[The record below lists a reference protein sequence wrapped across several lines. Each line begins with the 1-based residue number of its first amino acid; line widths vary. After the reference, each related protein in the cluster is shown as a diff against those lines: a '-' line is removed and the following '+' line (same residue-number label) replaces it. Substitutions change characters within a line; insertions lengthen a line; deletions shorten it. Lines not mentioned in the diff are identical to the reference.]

1 VGLYY
6 ARHMSTRKLTK
17 VAAVD
22 NGRKPRQEGTYHRV
36 LDAAVELLRETK
48 YSELTVRAIAARAE
62 VSPAT
67 AYNYFKSKNGLI
79 AEVYLRLVRTVPLF
93 VDVNQTTHERVTQEI
108 HALAMLGADEPEVA
122 AATTT
127 ALMGDEEE
135 LRPVREQIGIEVRRR
150 LTAALGPGV
159 PINVLSTVEYVFYG
173 ALVRAGTGTLSYD
186 TVGSHLDGVIE
197 VILQGLEDSPKQTR
211 PPRRRPAQARR

>member
-1 VGLYY
+1 
-6 ARHMSTRKLTK
+6 MSNRK
-17 VAAVD
+17 VAKVAEED

-48 YSELTVRAIAARAE
+48 YSELTVRSIAARAE

-108 HALAMLGADEPEVA
+108 HALAMLGANEPEVA

-135 LRPVREQIGIEVRRR
+135 LKPLREQIGTEVRRR

-159 PINVLSTVEYVFYG
+159 PINVLSAVEYVFYG
-173 ALVRAGTGTLSYD
+173 AMVRAGTGTLSYD
-186 TVGSHLDGVIE
+186 TVGRHLDGVIE
-197 VILQGLEDSPKQTR
+197 LILQTQEDRPKQTR
-211 PPRRRPAQARR
+211 PPRRRRAQVRR

>member
-1 VGLYY
+1 
-6 ARHMSTRKLTK
+6 MSTRKTTL
-17 VAAVD
+17 AEGD

-108 HALAMLGADEPEVA
+108 HALAMLGAYEPEVA

-135 LRPVREQIGIEVRRR
+135 LIPLREQIGTEVRRR
-150 LTAALGPGV
+150 LSAALGPGV
-159 PINVLSTVEYVFYG
+159 PINVLATVEYVFYG

-197 VILQGLEDSPKQTR
+197 LILQTHEDRHKQTR
-211 PPRRRPAQARR
+211 PLRRRPAQVRR

>member
-1 VGLYY
+1 
-6 ARHMSTRKLTK
+6 MSTRKTTIAEL
-17 VAAVD
+17 D

-135 LRPVREQIGIEVRRR
+135 LKPVREQIGIEVRRR
-150 LTAALGPGV
+150 LSAALGPGV

-173 ALVRAGTGTLSYD
+173 AMVRAGTGTMSYD
-186 TVGSHLDGVIE
+186 AVGRHLDGVVE
-197 VILQGLEDSPKQTR
+197 LILQSHEYRPKQTR
-211 PPRRRPAQARR
+211 PQRRRPAPGRR

>member
-1 VGLYY
+1 
-6 ARHMSTRKLTK
+6 MSNRKLVK
-17 VAAVD
+17 IAEED

-36 LDAAVELLRETK
+36 LDAVVELLRETK

-108 HALAMLGADEPEVA
+108 HALAMLGANEPEVA

-135 LRPVREQIGIEVRRR
+135 LKPLREQIGTEVRRR

-159 PINVLSTVEYVFYG
+159 PINVLSAVEFVFYG
-173 ALVRAGTGTLSYD
+173 ALVPAGTGSLGYD
-186 TVGSHLDGVIE
+186 TVASRIDGVIGL
-197 VILQGLEDSPKQTR
+197 ILQAPH
-211 PPRRRPAQARR
+211 

>member
-1 VGLYY
+1 L
-6 ARHMSTRKLTK
+6 
-17 VAAVD
+17 D

-36 LDAAVELLRETK
+36 LNAAVALLRETK

-62 VSPAT
+62 VSSAT

-108 HALAMLGADEPEVA
+108 HALAMLGADEPEIA

-135 LRPVREQIGIEVRRR
+135 LKPVREEIGKEVRRR
-150 LTAALGPGV
+150 LTAALGPGA
-159 PINVLSTVEYVFYG
+159 PITVLSAVEYVFYG
-173 ALVRAGTGTLSYD
+173 AMVRAGTGSMSYD
-186 TVGSHLDGVIE
+186 AVGSHLDGVIE
-197 VILQGLEDSPKQTR
+197 LILQGQDDRQKQTSS
-211 PPRRRPAQARR
+211 PRRRSAPARR

>member
-1 VGLYY
+1 
-6 ARHMSTRKLTK
+6 MSNRKLAK
-17 VAAVD
+17 VAEED
-22 NGRKPRQEGTYHRV
+22 SGRKPRQEGTYHRV

-79 AEVYLRLVRTVPLF
+79 AELYLRLVRTVPLF
-93 VDVNQTTHERVTQEI
+93 VDVNQTTRERATKEI
-108 HALAMLGADEPEVA
+108 HALAMLGAYEPEVA

-135 LRPVREQIGIEVRRR
+135 LIPLREQIGTEVRRR
-150 LTAALGPGV
+150 LSAALGPGV
-159 PINVLSTVEYVFYG
+159 PINVLATVEYVFYG

-197 VILQGLEDSPKQTR
+197 LILQTHEDRHKQTR
-211 PPRRRPAQARR
+211 PLRRRPAPVRR

>member
-1 VGLYY
+1 
-6 ARHMSTRKLTK
+6 MSNRKLAT
-17 VAAVD
+17 VAEED
-22 NGRKPRQEGTYHRV
+22 NGRKPRQEGTYHRL

-93 VDVNQTTHERVTQEI
+93 VDVNQTTHERVSKEI
-108 HALAMLGADEPEVA
+108 HALAMLGAYEPEVA

-135 LRPVREQIGIEVRRR
+135 LKPLREQIGTEVRRR
-150 LTAALGPGV
+150 LTAALGPGA

-173 ALVRAGTGTLSYD
+173 AMVRAGTGTLSYD

-197 VILQGLEDSPKQTR
+197 LILQTHEDRHKQTR
-211 PPRRRPAQARR
+211 PLRRRPAQVRR

>member
-1 VGLYY
+1 
-6 ARHMSTRKLTK
+6 MSNRKLTT
-17 VAAVD
+17 VAELD

-108 HALAMLGADEPEVA
+108 HALAMLGAEEPEVA

-135 LRPVREQIGIEVRRR
+135 LKPVREQIGIEVRRR
-150 LTAALGPGV
+150 LTAALGPGA
-159 PINVLSTVEYVFYG
+159 PINVLSAVEYVFYG
-173 ALVRAGTGTLSYD
+173 AMVRAGTGTMSYD
-186 TVGSHLDGVIE
+186 AVGRHLDGVIE
-197 VILQGLEDSPKQTR
+197 LILQGYDDGRKQPR
-211 PPRRRPAQARR
+211 LRRRAAPVRR

>member
-1 VGLYY
+1 
-6 ARHMSTRKLTK
+6 MSNRKLVK
-17 VAAVD
+17 VAEED

-108 HALAMLGADEPEVA
+108 HALAMLGAEEPEVA

-135 LRPVREQIGIEVRRR
+135 LKPVREQIGIEVRRR

-159 PINVLSTVEYVFYG
+159 PINVLSAVEYVFYG
-173 ALVRAGTGTLSYD
+173 AMVRAGTGTMSYD
-186 TVGSHLDGVIE
+186 AVGRHLDGVIE
-197 VILQGLEDSPKQTR
+197 LILQGHDDRHKQTR
-211 PPRRRPAQARR
+211 PLRRRPAQVRR

>member
-1 VGLYY
+1 
-6 ARHMSTRKLTK
+6 MSNRKLAK
-17 VAAVD
+17 VAEED
-22 NGRKPRQEGTYHRV
+22 SGRKPRQEGTYHRV

-93 VDVNQTTHERVTQEI
+93 VDVNQTTHERVTREI
-108 HALAMLGADEPEVA
+108 HALAMLGAYEPEVA

-135 LRPVREQIGIEVRRR
+135 LKPLREQIGTEVRRR
-150 LTAALGPGV
+150 LTAALGPGA
-159 PINVLSTVEYVFYG
+159 PINVLPTVEYVFYG
-173 ALVRAGTGTLSYD
+173 AMVRAGTGTLSYD
-186 TVGSHLDGVIE
+186 AVGSHLDGVIE
-197 VILQGLEDSPKQTR
+197 LILQTHEDRPTQTR
-211 PPRRRPAQARR
+211 PLRRRPAQVRR

>member
-1 VGLYY
+1 
-6 ARHMSTRKLTK
+6 MSNRKLVK
-17 VAAVD
+17 VAEED

-108 HALAMLGADEPEVA
+108 HALAMLGANEPEVA
-122 AATTT
+122 AATTA

-135 LRPVREQIGIEVRRR
+135 LIPLREQIGTEVRRR
-150 LTAALGPGV
+150 LSAALGPGV
-159 PINVLSTVEYVFYG
+159 PINVLAAVEYVFYG

-197 VILQGLEDSPKQTR
+197 LILQTHEDRHKQTR
-211 PPRRRPAQARR
+211 PLRRRPAQVRR

>member
-1 VGLYY
+1 
-6 ARHMSTRKLTK
+6 
-17 VAAVD
+17 
-22 NGRKPRQEGTYHRV
+22 
-36 LDAAVELLRETK
+36 
-48 YSELTVRAIAARAE
+48 
-62 VSPAT
+62 
-67 AYNYFKSKNGLI
+67 
-79 AEVYLRLVRTVPLF
+79 VPLF

-108 HALAMLGADEPEVA
+108 HALAMLGANEPEVA

-135 LRPVREQIGIEVRRR
+135 LTPLREQIGTEVRRR

-159 PINVLSTVEYVFYG
+159 PINVVSTLEYVFYG

-197 VILQGLEDSPKQTR
+197 LILQTQDDRPKQTR
-211 PPRRRPAQARR
+211 PLRRRPAQVRR

>member
-1 VGLYY
+1 
-6 ARHMSTRKLTK
+6 M
-17 VAAVD
+17 
-22 NGRKPRQEGTYHRV
+22 

-108 HALAMLGADEPEVA
+108 HTLAMLGAEEPEVA

-135 LRPVREQIGIEVRRR
+135 LKPVREQIGIEVRRR
-150 LTAALGPGV
+150 LTAALGPGA

-173 ALVRAGTGTLSYD
+173 AMVRAGTGTMSYD
-186 TVGSHLDGVIE
+186 AVGRHLDGVIE
-197 VILQGLEDSPKQTR
+197 LMPISTPLNPFFST
-211 PPRRRPAQARR
+211 

>member
-1 VGLYY
+1 
-6 ARHMSTRKLTK
+6 MSNRKLAK
-17 VAAVD
+17 VAEED
-22 NGRKPRQEGTYHRV
+22 SGRKPRQEGTYHRV

-79 AEVYLRLVRTVPLF
+79 AELYLRLVRTVPLF

-108 HALAMLGADEPEVA
+108 HALAMLGAEEPEVA

-135 LRPVREQIGIEVRRR
+135 LKPVREQIGIEVRRR
-150 LTAALGPGV
+150 LTAALGPGA
-159 PINVLSTVEYVFYG
+159 PITVLSTVEYVFYG
-173 ALVRAGTGTLSYD
+173 AMVRAGTGTMSYD
-186 TVGSHLDGVIE
+186 AVGKHLDGVIE
-197 VILQGLEDSPKQTR
+197 LILQGHDDGPKQPR
-211 PPRRRPAQARR
+211 LRRRPSA

>member
-1 VGLYY
+1 
-6 ARHMSTRKLTK
+6 MSNRKLTT
-17 VAAVD
+17 VAELD
-22 NGRKPRQEGTYHRV
+22 NGRKPRQEGTYQRV

-108 HALAMLGADEPEVA
+108 HALAMLGAEEPEVA

-150 LTAALGPGV
+150 LTAALGPGA
-159 PINVLSTVEYVFYG
+159 PINVLSAVEYVFYG
-173 ALVRAGTGTLSYD
+173 AMVRAGTGTMSYD
-186 TVGSHLDGVIE
+186 AVGRHLDGVIE
-197 VILQGLEDSPKQTR
+197 LILQGHDDGRKQPR
-211 PPRRRPAQARR
+211 LRRRAAPVRR

>member
-1 VGLYY
+1 
-6 ARHMSTRKLTK
+6 MSNRKLTT
-17 VAAVD
+17 VAELD

-36 LDAAVELLRETK
+36 LDAAVDLLRETK

-108 HALAMLGADEPEVA
+108 HALAMLGAEEPEVA

-135 LRPVREQIGIEVRRR
+135 LKPVREQIGIEVRRR
-150 LTAALGPGV
+150 LTAALGPGA
-159 PINVLSTVEYVFYG
+159 PINVLSAVEYVFYG
-173 ALVRAGTGTLSYD
+173 AMVRAGTGTMSYD
-186 TVGSHLDGVIE
+186 AVGRHLDGVIE
-197 VILQGLEDSPKQTR
+197 LILQGHDDGPKQPR
-211 PPRRRPAQARR
+211 RRRRPAPVRR

>member
-1 VGLYY
+1 
-6 ARHMSTRKLTK
+6 MSNRKLAK
-17 VAAVD
+17 VAEED
-22 NGRKPRQEGTYHRV
+22 SGRKPRQEGTYHRV

-108 HALAMLGADEPEVA
+108 HALAMLGAEEPEVA

-135 LRPVREQIGIEVRRR
+135 LKPVREQIGIEVRRR
-150 LTAALGPGV
+150 LTAALGPGA
-159 PINVLSTVEYVFYG
+159 PINVLSAVEYVFYG
-173 ALVRAGTGTLSYD
+173 AMVRAGTGTMSYD
-186 TVGSHLDGVIE
+186 AVGRHLDGVIE
-197 VILQGLEDSPKQTR
+197 LILQTREDRPKQTR
-211 PPRRRPAQARR
+211 PPRRRPAQVRR

>member
-1 VGLYY
+1 
-6 ARHMSTRKLTK
+6 MSNRKPTT
-17 VAAVD
+17 VAELD

-108 HALAMLGADEPEVA
+108 HALAMLGAEEPEVA
-122 AATTT
+122 SATTT

-135 LRPVREQIGIEVRRR
+135 LKPVREQIGIEVRRR
-150 LTAALGPGV
+150 LTAALGPGA
-159 PINVLSTVEYVFYG
+159 PINVLSAVEYVFYG
-173 ALVRAGTGTLSYD
+173 AMVRAGTGTMSYD
-186 TVGSHLDGVIE
+186 AVGRHLDGVIE
-197 VILQGLEDSPKQTR
+197 LILQGHDDGPKQ
-211 PPRRRPAQARR
+211 PSLRRRRAPVRR

>member
-1 VGLYY
+1 
-6 ARHMSTRKLTK
+6 MSNRKLAK
-17 VAAVD
+17 VAEED
-22 NGRKPRQEGTYHRV
+22 SGRKPRQEGTYHRV

-93 VDVNQTTHERVTQEI
+93 VDVNQTTHERVSKEI
-108 HALAMLGADEPEVA
+108 HALAMLGAYEPEVA

-135 LRPVREQIGIEVRRR
+135 LKPLREQIGTEVRRR
-150 LTAALGPGV
+150 PPAALGPGA
-159 PINVLSTVEYVFYG
+159 PINMLSAVEYVFYG
-173 ALVRAGTGTLSYD
+173 AM
-186 TVGSHLDGVIE
+186 
-197 VILQGLEDSPKQTR
+197 
-211 PPRRRPAQARR
+211 

>member
-1 VGLYY
+1 
-6 ARHMSTRKLTK
+6 MSNRK
-17 VAAVD
+17 VAQVAEED

-108 HALAMLGADEPEVA
+108 HALAMLGAYEPEVA
-122 AATTT
+122 AATTA

-135 LRPVREQIGIEVRRR
+135 LNPLREQIGAEVRRR
-150 LTAALGPGV
+150 LIAALGPGV
-159 PINVLSTVEYVFYG
+159 PINVAFALEFVFYG
-173 ALVRAGTGTLSYD
+173 ALVQAGTGTLSYD

-197 VILQGLEDSPKQTR
+197 LILQTHEDRPKQTGVG
-211 PPRRRPAQARR
+211 RRRPAPARR

>member
-1 VGLYY
+1 
-6 ARHMSTRKLTK
+6 MSNRKVVK
-17 VAAVD
+17 VAEED

-108 HALAMLGADEPEVA
+108 HALAMLGANEPEVA

-135 LRPVREQIGIEVRRR
+135 LKPLREQIGTEVRRR
-150 LTAALGPGV
+150 LTVALGPGV
-159 PINVLSTVEYVFYG
+159 PINVLSAVEYVFYG

-197 VILQGLEDSPKQTR
+197 LILQTGDDRLKQTR
-211 PPRRRPAQARR
+211 PPRRRPAQVRR

>member
-1 VGLYY
+1 
-6 ARHMSTRKLTK
+6 MSTRQATL
-17 VAAVD
+17 AELD

-36 LDAAVELLRETK
+36 LNAAVALLRETK

-108 HALAMLGADEPEVA
+108 HALAMLGAEEPEIA

-135 LRPVREQIGIEVRRR
+135 LKPVREQIGIEVRRR

-159 PINVLSTVEYVFYG
+159 PTNVLSAVEYVFYG
-173 ALVRAGTGTLSYD
+173 AMVRAGTGFLTYD

-197 VILQGLEDSPKQTR
+197 LILQGHEELPKQAR
-211 PPRRRPAQARR
+211 PTRRRKEPVRR